1 MLDRLRGESFDVLVV
16 GGGITGVGCAL
27 DAASRGLRTALVERH
42 DFASGTSSKSSKLI
56 HGGLR
61 YLQQREIGL
70 VYEALAERQIL
81 RHTAP
86 HLVRI
91 LPFLLPVFK
100 GKDGLF
106 DRRISR
112 IVGTSMWMYDFTGGL
127 RIGKLHKKIDTARAK
142 AHVPTLRDD
151 RIAYGYLYYDARADD
166 ARLTLAIAQTAAQHG
181 AAIANRTDVV
191 DVLKDGGGICVGVR
205 VRADDDEFEIRATHV
220 VNATGVWA
228 DDVRSLDEGS
238 RTTTI
243 RPAKGVH
250 ITVPWSRIRNDI
262 AAVVPVP
269 KDRRSVFVVP
279 WGEHTYVGTTDTDY
293 DGDVD
298 EPQCTGDDVRYLLS
312 AINFSTDAQ
321 LDESDVTGTW
331 AGLRPLVKSAES
343 ARTAD
348 LSRRASITRSSSGV
362 LTVTGGKLTTYRR
375 MAADTIDDVVAA
387 LGRGGKSPTKRI
399 VLQGGADHDDSETD
413 DHLRSRYGTEHAAV
427 SAIAREQLAFAEPL
441 APGLPYLTAEA
452 VYAAR
457 HEMATTLD
465 DVLSRRTRARLLDR
479 AATAA
484 AAPRVASIIAA
495 ELGWSPDRTQREI
508 DEFVNLLDT
517 EARAGATGPDSIA
530 RVLDAST
537 GA

>member
-112 IVGTSMWMYDFTGGL
+112 IVGMSMWMYDFTGGL

-166 ARLTLAIAQTAAQHG
+166 ARLTLASAQTAAQHG

-427 SAIAREQLAFAEPL
+427 SAIAREQPAFADPL